1 MNHSVTKYVSQ
12 IARGISLGV
21 IALFPLFMLPLT
33 SNFFEV
39 NKLFLLVVAT
49 SLLLILWGVQ
59 SLATHTVKVDLT
71 PFSLPLL
78 GYGLFHFI
86 SSFIATPASP
96 VEALMGR
103 GSLFLALGLFVQLTV
118 TLVDNRRFI
127 RHAIYALI
135 GSGTILAIITIFQSL
150 GFGLSNLLNHLFSTT
165 FANTVAFTPAGS
177 PVALLSF
184 LAPVI
189 LIALFM
195 AFTKTDSAEKISLFV
210 LSALM
215 SAGFVIALIYSF
227 PGKDTAPI
235 FLPFQ
240 AGYAIAI
247 ETLKTPKN
255 ALLGVGTGSF
265 GIAYNQFRPA
275 NLNLTDAWNI
285 RFNASSSEILQML
298 TTVGLV
304 GFSFFVWL
312 IVAMTKVAKLD
323 LRSTQAKSIV
333 VAAFGILLLLFLI
346 PGTYPL
352 LFMFYLSLLLWGLQ
366 LKLSSHDVVKTLEV
380 EQKTNERVM
389 PLHFISFYTP
399 IALLFA
405 VAAASLYFAGRAYA
419 AEMVF
424 KQALDAATAN
434 DGVKTYDF
442 QRQAIMQNPYL
453 PRYRRAYA
461 ATNLALANSLST
473 KKDLADQDKQQIA
486 QLVQQSIREAK
497 VAVSMEPANVTNWE
511 SLALI
516 YRSLINAAQGADQWT
531 VAALAQAIKTDSVNP
546 SLRIDLGG
554 VYYLLGKYDQAI
566 RLFQQAAE
574 LKADYANA
582 YYNLS
587 HAYQQKKDVVTA
599 FDYMRQALSL
609 TKSDSAD
616 YTKAKGE
623 LEELSKQLPVNE
635 ATKAATV
642 KQTAPAKTELQT
654 PISASAP
661 AAVNLPPTAGPDTN
675 P

>member
-1 MNHSVTKYVSQ
+1 MNHSITKYVSQ
-12 IARGISLGV
+12 VAQGISLAT

-33 SNFFEV
+33 SNFFEF
-39 NKLFLLVVAT
+39 NKLVLLIAAT

-59 SLATHTVKVDLT
+59 SLANRSLKISLT
-71 PFSLPLL
+71 PFSIPLL

-86 SSFIATPASP
+86 SSFVATPASP
-96 VEALMGR
+96 VDALMGR

-118 TLVDNRRFI
+118 TMVDNRRFI

-135 GSGTILAIITIFQSL
+135 GSGTVLAIINIFQAL
-150 GFGLSNLLNHLFSTT
+150 GFGLSNLLNHLFGTSL
-165 FANTVAFTPAGS
+165 ANTVAFTPAGS
-177 PVALLSF
+177 PMALLSF

-195 AFTKTDSAEKISLFV
+195 AFTKTDAAEKISLFV

-235 FLPFQ
+235 FLPLQ
-240 AGYAIAI
+240 TGYAIAV
-247 ETLKTPKN
+247 ETLKTPKT
-255 ALLGVGTGSF
+255 ALLGMGTNSF
-265 GIAYNQFRPA
+265 GVAYNQFRPA

-285 RFNASSSEILQML
+285 RFNASSSEVLQML
-298 TTVGLV
+298 TTVGLI
-304 GFSFFVWL
+304 GFGLFIWL
-312 IVAMTKVAKLD
+312 ISIMIKTAKLD
-323 LRSTQAKSIV
+323 LHSAQAKSIIIT
-333 VAAFGILLLLFLI
+333 AFGILLLLFLI
-346 PGTYPL
+346 PSTYPM

-366 LKLSSHDVVKTLEV
+366 LKLSNHDVIKTLGGEL
-380 EQKTNERVM
+380 KTTERIK
-389 PLHFISFYTP
+389 PLQLISFYAP
-399 IALLFA
+399 IVFLFA
-405 VAAASLYFAGRAYA
+405 VAGASLYFAGRAYA
-419 AEMVF
+419 AEITF
-424 KQALDAATAN
+424 KQALDAAAAN
-434 DGVKTYDF
+434 DGVKTYDL

-473 KKDLADQDKQQIA
+473 NKNLTDQDKQQIA

-497 VAVSMEPANVTNWE
+497 IAVSMEPANVTNWE

-531 VAALAQAIKTDSVNP
+531 VAAMAQAIKVDAVNP

-574 LKADYANA
+574 LKSDYANA

-635 ATKAATV
+635 ASKAATI
-642 KQTAPAKTELQT
+642 KQTAPAKTELQA
-654 PISASAP
+654 PAPASAP
-661 AAVNLPPTAGPDTN
+661 AAVNLPATAGPDTN